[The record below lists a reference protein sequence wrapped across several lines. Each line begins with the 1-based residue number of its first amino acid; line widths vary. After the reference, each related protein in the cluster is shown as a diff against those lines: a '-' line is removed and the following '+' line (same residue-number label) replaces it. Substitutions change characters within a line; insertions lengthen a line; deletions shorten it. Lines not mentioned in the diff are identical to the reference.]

1 MARSLAAS
9 FQWKLNSTQPQDIE
23 ILLDVK
29 DQTVSLISK
38 LDEVGKFV
46 ADADRI
52 FIAEMLA

>member
-9 FQWKLNSTQPQDIE
+9 FQWKLNSTQLQDIE

-29 DQTVSLISK
+29 GQMVSLISK
-38 LDEVGKFV
+38 LNEVGRFV

>member
-1 MARSLAAS
+1 MAGFLAAS
-9 FQWKLNSTQPQDIE
+9 FQWKLNSTLPQDIE

-29 DQTVSLISK
+29 GQMVSLISK
-38 LDEVGKFV
+38 LNEVGRFV